1 MLNLNRLRMLSEL
14 SRLGTLAKV
23 AESLA
28 YSPSAISQQLGVL
41 EKETGVQLL
50 ETVGRGVKL
59 TPAALVLA
67 AHTDGVLARLEEAES
82 ELATFRGGLTLRLA
96 TFQSAVIGVAPRAL
110 TLLAENHPHINV
122 ELSQRMVH
130 QSYEGLLAHE
140 FDIIIGEEFPGLPAP
155 AYPGTVRNPL
165 LKDALRLLL
174 PVTGALAGP
183 PTRLADLAQAPWAFD
198 PPHTVAG
205 QWSRN
210 VCREAGF
217 EPIVKFETNDP
228 LLQANLVREGLAL
241 ALVPSLIPAEA
252 LPGARS
258 VALADNPH
266 RALYTVVRAG
276 NAAHPAVIACKEA
289 LETAARENV
298 ILESDF
304 DLES

>member
-14 SRLGTLAKV
+14 ARLGTLAKV

-59 TPAALVLA
+59 TPAALVLV
-67 AHTDGVLARLEEAES
+67 AHTDAVLARLEEAES
-82 ELATFRGGLTLRLA
+82 ELASFRGGLTLRLA
-96 TFQSAVIGVAPRAL
+96 TFQSAVIGMAPRAL

-130 QSYEGLLAHE
+130 QAYEGLLAHE

-174 PVTGALAGP
+174 PVTGALAGL

-217 EPIVKFETNDP
+217 EPLVKFETNDP

-241 ALVPSLIPAEA
+241 ALVPSLIPAET
-252 LPGARS
+252 LPGTRS
-258 VALADNPH
+258 VALAGNPH
-266 RALYTVVRAG
+266 RTLYTVVRAG
-276 NAAHPAVIACKEA
+276 NAAHPAVIACREA
-289 LETAARENV
+289 LETAARESV
-298 ILESDF
+298 LLKPAFELEG
-304 DLES
+304 